1 MHMPDL
7 FQFGPIS
14 TLHRLGTGDWHAL
27 EEELLEYR
35 ESRPIALVI
44 PCLYSELEGKAIGR
58 IVEEIANASYIARIV
73 IALDRATPE
82 QYLHATQFF
91 GRLGG
96 RESILWLH
104 SPAVTRIF
112 AELEKQ
118 GLPLETSGKGRA
130 CWMAY
135 GYVLSRPEIE
145 VIALHDADI
154 ETYDREL
161 LVRLC
166 YPVGNPNLGFE
177 FAKGYYARYSDRL
190 HGRVMRLFLT
200 PLLRALENVC
210 GSVPLLSFLGGFR
223 YPLAGEFAMSTDLAR
238 INRIP
243 SDWGLEV
250 GVLAEVYRS
259 LAPRRVCQV
268 DLCERYDHKHRE
280 LSPDDPSSGLMKMA
294 IDIAKSL
301 FQNLATE
308 GVVFS
313 AGRFRSLVV
322 AYSRHA
328 GDTILQYGAD
338 AAINDLAFD
347 RHQEGLAVD
356 TFVRAL
362 QLATHQFM
370 DDPLGAPLI
379 PNWNRVLS
387 ALPEVLERLG
397 EAVESDAAT
406 ARLSLAGK
414 TG

>member
-1 MHMPDL
+1 MPDL
-7 FQFGPIS
+7 FQFGPVS
-14 TLHRLGTGDWHAL
+14 TLHRLGTADWRAL
-27 EEELLEYR
+27 EEELLEFR

-44 PCLYSELEGKAIGR
+44 PCLYAELEGGAIGR
-58 IVEEIANASYIARIV
+58 IVEHIAKAPYIARVV

-82 QYLHATQFF
+82 QYVHATRYFE
-91 GRLGG
+91 RLGG

-104 SPAVTRIF
+104 SPAVTQVF

-118 GLPLETSGKGRA
+118 GLPVETAGKGRA
-130 CWMAY
+130 CWMAF

-161 LVRLC
+161 LARLC

-210 GSVPLLSFLGGFR
+210 GRVPLLSFLGAFR
-223 YPLAGEFAMSTDLAR
+223 YPLAGEVVMSTDLAR
-238 INRIP
+238 VNRIP

-250 GVLAEVYRS
+250 GMLAEVYRN

-280 LSPDDPSSGLMKMA
+280 LSADDPRSGLMKMA

-301 FQNLATE
+301 FQNLASE
-308 GVVFS
+308 GVSFS
-313 AGRFRSLVV
+313 AARFRSLVV
-322 AYSRHA
+322 SYSRQA
-328 GDTILQYGAD
+328 GDSIRQYGAD

-347 RHQEGLAVD
+347 RHQEGVAVD
-356 TFVRAL
+356 TFVRSL
-362 QLATHQFM
+362 QLATQQFM
-370 DDPLGAPLI
+370 EDPLGAPLI

-387 ALPEVLERLG
+387 ALPDILERLA
-397 EAVESDAAT
+397 EAVAADANW
-406 ARLSLAGK
+406 ARLAAAGK
-414 TG
+414 NE